1 MDSIECILRTS
12 FLIMFKISLYKRYFM
27 YNIILLVLCL
37 VFENFI
43 ISYISIFYYRKDS
56 PLILNFFLILKKKE
70 IIPLLFIEIYYFFIL
85 KIIKKKNIKMRFIN
99 ILLNIFKYI

>member
-56 PLILNFFLILKKKE
+56 PLILNFFLILKKKRNNSASVYRN
-70 IIPLLFIEIYYFFIL
+70 LLFFY
-85 KIIKKKNIKMRFIN
+85 IKNN
-99 ILLNIFKYI
+99 